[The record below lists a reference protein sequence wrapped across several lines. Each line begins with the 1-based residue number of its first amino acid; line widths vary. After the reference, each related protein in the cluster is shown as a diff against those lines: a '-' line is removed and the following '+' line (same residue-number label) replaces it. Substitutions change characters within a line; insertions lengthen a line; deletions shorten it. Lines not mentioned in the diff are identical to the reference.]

1 MGMDS
6 FIEAWNLISEYC
18 RNNITDVAYKT
29 WFTRI
34 KPVSMDFEKGIAALE
49 VPNEFHKQT
58 ILRCYSDLIQEAF
71 ITVFNSKIDFELLI
85 PDDAKSI
92 QKEVPVKENE
102 DYELTFETFVVGPSN
117 RFAHAACLAVAGKP
131 AALYNP
137 LFIYGNSGLGKTH
150 LLKAISKEIS
160 KSFPQSN
167 IVYIKGDEFTNEMIE
182 AIRSGTTAAFREKY
196 RHADVFLVDDI
207 QFIAGK
213 ESTQE
218 EFFHTFNTLYE
229 SNKQIILTSDR
240 PPKDIST
247 LEDRLKTRFEWG
259 LTADVQPPDFETR
272 IAIITRKAESLD
284 ISIPGNVSE
293 YIANKLKSN
302 IRQLEGAVKKLK
314 AFHLIENMPINVSTA
329 QAAISDIINN
339 SQPTPVTVD
348 KIIEE
353 VSRTYGVP
361 PEDMLSQ
368 KRKASISSARQI
380 AMYIVKEIT
389 QMPMM
394 AIGETFGGR
403 DHSTVVYAI
412 KQVEEKMDVE
422 PDTKAKISD
431 IIKNIRDR

>member
-1 MGMDS
+1 MDS

>member
-18 RNNITDVAYKT
+18 QNNITDVAYKT

-85 PDDAKSI
+85 PEDVKSSK
-92 QKEVPVKENE
+92 KEVTVKENE

-150 LLKAISKEIS
+150 LLKAISKEIA
-160 KSFPQSN
+160 KSAPQSY